1 MSAHVTLFPPSQER
15 AKLPPVPPGAPRPPV
30 RTWIHDIFQ
39 GTLTNQT
46 RCMWCEA
53 VTNREESYLDLS
65 LDIAHNASVSTC
77 LSAFSAVETLAGAD
91 KFHCDACAGL
101 QEAQKRLLIRGAPPV
116 LALHLK
122 RFKFVEALGAYTKL
136 MHRVSFPTHL
146 RLDGTCVEAGSP
158 TRDAAY
164 ALFAV
169 VVHVGSGANH
179 GHYVAVV
186 KQQPPPPP
194 AVPPM
199 GAVVAAPGAAIG
211 AAASGAAAALRG
223 LSSGAGVAAAAAA
236 AGASAAA
243 SAAAAAAAAAV
254 SNGSQWVHFDDES
267 VEAVSESVLTRLFG
281 AETPPPPLVLPP
293 TPGDAGATSAPPS
306 PMGDTAPP
314 LAPAAPP
321 SPAGQPASST
331 DHGYILF
338 YERIRTEEPPP
349 LAADAPSSLLWAR

>member
-1 MSAHVTLFPPSQER
+1 
-15 AKLPPVPPGAPRPPV
+15 V

-101 QEAQKRLLIRGAPPV
+101 QEAQKRLLIRAAPPV

-146 RLDGTCVEAGSP
+146 RLDGTCVEAGSA

-186 KQQPPPPP
+186 KQQTHPVAP
-194 AVPPM
+194 ATPSV
-199 GAVVAAPGAAIG
+199 GAVVAAPGTAIG

-223 LSSGAGVAAAAAA
+223 LSTAAAAAAAA

-243 SAAAAAAAAAV
+243 SAAAAASASAAAS
-254 SNGSQWVHFDDES
+254 SNSSQWVHFDDES

-293 TPGDAGATSAPPS
+293 TPGDAPRADGGSAPPS
-306 PMGDTAPP
+306 PMVDAAPP
-314 LAPAAPP
+314 LAPAAPS
-321 SPAGQPASST
+321 SPVGQPASST

-338 YERIRTEEPPP
+338 YERIRTEAPPT
-349 LAADAPSSLLWAR
+349 AGEAPLWAR